1 MDTNPSFCCT
11 KRYCVLYLCRS
22 LCIQTN
28 LIQTWTQWLIIH
40 PGNEMPKP
48 RTAPRREGKGR
59 PHPAHGHTHTA
70 VMDDNNIFISLLE
83 ANSDSILA
91 SWRKVGNLSDE
102 GKSSKDP
109 PHQTRPPHPPNSER
123 SRRLETCHMSEIVN
137 WAINNPLR
145 ICMCASLSR
154 AN

>member
-1 MDTNPSFCCT
+1 MDMNPSFWCT
-11 KRYCVLYLCRS
+11 KRYCVLYLCCS
-22 LCIQTN
+22 LCFQTN

-48 RTAPRREGKGR
+48 RAAPHREGKGR
-59 PHPAHGHTHTA
+59 PHPAHRHTRTA

-83 ANSDSILA
+83 AYRDFILA
-91 SWRKVGNLSDE
+91 SRRKVENLTDE
-102 GKSSKDP
+102 GKSSKEP
-109 PHQTRPPHPPNSER
+109 PPPSKKSH
-123 SRRLETCHMSEIVN
+123 RLKTCHMSEVVYWPID
-137 WAINNPLR
+137 NPLR